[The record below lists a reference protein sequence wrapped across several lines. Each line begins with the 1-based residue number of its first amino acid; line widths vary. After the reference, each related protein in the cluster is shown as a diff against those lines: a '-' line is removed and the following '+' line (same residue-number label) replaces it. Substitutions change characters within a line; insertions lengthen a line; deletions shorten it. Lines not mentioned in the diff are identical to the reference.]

1 MYIHETDSWPIFTWD
16 RTRTD
21 PKLAAINKATG
32 YLDGILSAIG
42 FDVKERAA
50 VEAYTHDIVASS
62 EIEGLLINSDQVR
75 SSIARRMGIKITG
88 EVPYGH
94 YVEGIVEMMLDAV
107 QGYDKPLTND
117 RLFGWHCCLFPG
129 SRSGYEEINV
139 GKYRVDEMSVI
150 SGALDREKVHYRAP
164 SPDRVQKEMDVFL
177 KWFNDPSTPRDYIK
191 SAVAHFWFVSIHP
204 FDDGNGRIG
213 RAIADMVLSQADN
226 SPRRYFSMSRQIGQ
240 EKNKYYDILE
250 RCQKGTTDLT
260 AWIEWY
266 LDCMLRAIKGAEEM
280 LSSIL
285 DKAVFWQNHSQ
296 ADINER
302 QRTIL
307 NIFLDEDKGKLT
319 AKRWAKL
326 AKVSPDTAVRDVQY
340 LTEIGIL
347 VPEEGKVRNIA
358 YGIKISDRK
367 TLIPGAKES
376 GQGGLLAE
384 SFPSRYQ

>member
-50 VEAYTHDIVASS
+50 VEVYTHDIVASS

-94 YVEGIVEMMLDAV
+94 YVDGIVEMMLDAV

-117 RLFGWHCCLFPG
+117 RLFGWHSCLFPG
-129 SRSGYEEINV
+129 GRSGYEEINV

-150 SGALDREKVHYRAP
+150 SGVLDREKVHYRAP

-213 RAIADMVLSQADN
+213 RAIADMALSQADN

-302 QRTIL
+302 QRTVL

-367 TLIPGAKES
+367 TLIPGAKE
-376 GQGGLLAE
+376 E
-384 SFPSRYQ
+384 

>member
-213 RAIADMVLSQADN
+213 RAIADMALSQADN

-302 QRTIL
+302 QRTVL

-367 TLIPGAKES
+367 TLIPGAKE
-376 GQGGLLAE
+376 E
-384 SFPSRYQ
+384 

>member
-50 VEAYTHDIVASS
+50 VEVYTHDIVASS

-117 RLFGWHCCLFPG
+117 RLFGWHSCLFPG
-129 SRSGYEEINV
+129 GRSGYEEINV

-150 SGALDREKVHYRAP
+150 SGVLDREKVHYRAP

-213 RAIADMVLSQADN
+213 RAIADMALSQADN

-285 DKAVFWQNHSQ
+285 NKSVFWQNHSQ

-302 QRTIL
+302 QRTVL
-307 NIFLDEDKGKLT
+307 NIFLDGNKGKLT

-326 AKVSPDTAVRDVQY
+326 AKVSPDTAVRDVQH
-340 LTEIGIL
+340 LAEIGVLI
-347 VPEEGKVRNIA
+347 PEEGKVRNIA
-358 YGIKISDRK
+358 YGIKISDKRN
-367 TLIPGAKES
+367 LIPGPIE
-376 GQGGLLAE
+376 E
-384 SFPSRYQ
+384 E

>member
-32 YLDGILSAIG
+32 YLDGILSAVG

-50 VEAYTHDIVASS
+50 VEVYTHDIVASS

-117 RLFGWHCCLFPG
+117 RLFGWHSCLFPG
-129 SRSGYEEINV
+129 GRSGYEEINV

-150 SGALDREKVHYRAP
+150 SGVLDREKVHYRAP

-213 RAIADMVLSQADN
+213 RAIADMALSQADN

-302 QRTIL
+302 QRTVL

-358 YGIKISDRK
+358 YGIKISDKK
-367 TLIPGAKES
+367 TLIPGAKE
-376 GQGGLLAE
+376 E
-384 SFPSRYQ
+384 

>member
-50 VEAYTHDIVASS
+50 VEVYTHDIVASS
-62 EIEGLLINSDQVR
+62 EIEGLLIDSDQVR

-94 YVEGIVEMMLDAV
+94 YVEEIVEMMLDAV

-117 RLFGWHCCLFPG
+117 RLFGWHSCLFPG
-129 SRSGYEEINV
+129 GRSGYEEINV

-213 RAIADMVLSQADN
+213 RAIADMALSQADN

-302 QRTIL
+302 QRTVL

-358 YGIKISDRK
+358 YGIKISDK
-367 TLIPGAKES
+367 ETLIPGAKE
-376 GQGGLLAE
+376 E
-384 SFPSRYQ
+384 

>member
-50 VEAYTHDIVASS
+50 VEVYTHDIVASS
-62 EIEGLLINSDQVR
+62 EIEGLLIDSDQVR

-117 RLFGWHCCLFPG
+117 RLFGWHSCLFPG
-129 SRSGYEEINV
+129 GRSGYEEINV

-150 SGALDREKVHYRAP
+150 SGVLDREKVHYRAP

-213 RAIADMVLSQADN
+213 RAIADMALSQADN

-302 QRTIL
+302 QRTVL

-340 LTEIGIL
+340 LTKIGIL

-367 TLIPGAKES
+367 TLIPGAKE
-376 GQGGLLAE
+376 E
-384 SFPSRYQ
+384 

>member
-1 MYIHETDSWPIFTWD
+1 MYMHETDSWPIFTWD

-94 YVEGIVEMMLDAV
+94 YVEGIVGMMLDAV

-129 SRSGYEEINV
+129 GRSGYEENNV
-139 GKYRVDEMSVI
+139 GKYRVGEMSVI

-213 RAIADMVLSQADN
+213 RAIADMALSQADN

-280 LSSIL
+280 LSAIL

-302 QRTIL
+302 QRTVL

-358 YGIKISDRK
+358 YGIKISNKK
-367 TLIPGAKES
+367 TLIPGAKE
-376 GQGGLLAE
+376 E
-384 SFPSRYQ
+384 

>member
-50 VEAYTHDIVASS
+50 VEVYTHDIVASS

-117 RLFGWHCCLFPG
+117 RLFGWHSCLFPG
-129 SRSGYEEINV
+129 GRSGCEEINV

-150 SGALDREKVHYRAP
+150 SGVLDREKVHYRAP

-213 RAIADMVLSQADN
+213 RAIADMALSQADN

-302 QRTIL
+302 QRTVL

-358 YGIKISDRK
+358 YGIKISDKK
-367 TLIPGAKES
+367 TLIPGAKE
-376 GQGGLLAE
+376 E
-384 SFPSRYQ
+384 

>member
-94 YVEGIVEMMLDAV
+94 YVDGIVEMMLDAV

-117 RLFGWHCCLFPG
+117 RLFGWHSCLFPG
-129 SRSGYEEINV
+129 GRSGYEEINV
-139 GKYRVDEMSVI
+139 GEYRVDEMSVI

-213 RAIADMVLSQADN
+213 RAIADMALSQADN

-302 QRTIL
+302 QRTVL

-367 TLIPGAKES
+367 TLIPGAKE
-376 GQGGLLAE
+376 E
-384 SFPSRYQ
+384 

>member
-1 MYIHETDSWPIFTWD
+1 MYIHETDSWPIFTWG

-129 SRSGYEEINV
+129 GRSGYEEINV

-213 RAIADMVLSQADN
+213 RAIADMALSQADN

-302 QRTIL
+302 QRTVL

-367 TLIPGAKES
+367 TLILGAKE
-376 GQGGLLAE
+376 E
-384 SFPSRYQ
+384 

>member
-1 MYIHETDSWPIFTWD
+1 MYIHETDSWPVFTWD

-50 VEAYTHDIVASS
+50 VEVYTHDIVASS

-75 SSIARRMGIKITG
+75 SYIARRMGIKITG

-129 SRSGYEEINV
+129 GRSGYEEINV

-213 RAIADMVLSQADN
+213 RAIADMALSQADN

-302 QRTIL
+302 QRTVL

-367 TLIPGAKES
+367 TLIPGAKE
-376 GQGGLLAE
+376 E
-384 SFPSRYQ
+384 

>member
-117 RLFGWHCCLFPG
+117 RLFGWHCCLFLG
-129 SRSGYEEINV
+129 GRSGYEEINV

-164 SPDRVQKEMDVFL
+164 SPDRIQKEMDAFL

-204 FDDGNGRIG
+204 FGDGNGRIG
-213 RAIADMVLSQADN
+213 RAIADMALSQADN
-226 SPRRYFSMSRQIGQ
+226 SPRRYFSMSRQIGL
-240 EKNKYYDILE
+240 ETNKYYDILE

-302 QRTIL
+302 QRTVL

-367 TLIPGAKES
+367 TLIPGAKE
-376 GQGGLLAE
+376 E
-384 SFPSRYQ
+384 

>member
-21 PKLAAINKATG
+21 SKLAAINKATG

-42 FDVKERAA
+42 FDVKERAT

-117 RLFGWHCCLFPG
+117 RLFGWHSCLFPG
-129 SRSGYEEINV
+129 GRSGYEEINV

-177 KWFNDPSTPRDYIK
+177 KWFNDTSTPRDYIK

-213 RAIADMVLSQADN
+213 RAIADMALSQADN

-302 QRTIL
+302 QRTVL

-367 TLIPGAKES
+367 TLIPGAKE
-376 GQGGLLAE
+376 E
-384 SFPSRYQ
+384 

>member
-1 MYIHETDSWPIFTWD
+1 MYMHETDSWPIFAWD

-21 PKLAAINKATG
+21 SKLAAINKATG

-42 FDVKERAA
+42 FDVKERAT

-129 SRSGYEEINV
+129 GRSGYEEINV

-213 RAIADMVLSQADN
+213 RAIADMALSQADN

-240 EKNKYYDILE
+240 ENNKYYDILE

-302 QRTIL
+302 QRTVL

-340 LTEIGIL
+340 LTKIGIL

-367 TLIPGAKES
+367 TLIPGAKE
-376 GQGGLLAE
+376 E
-384 SFPSRYQ
+384 

>member
-32 YLDGILSAIG
+32 YLDGILSAVG

-50 VEAYTHDIVASS
+50 VEVYTHDIVASS

-94 YVEGIVEMMLDAV
+94 YVEEIVEMMLDAV

-117 RLFGWHCCLFPG
+117 RLFGWHSCLFPG
-129 SRSGYEEINV
+129 GRSGYEEINV

-150 SGALDREKVHYRAP
+150 SGVLDREKVHYRAP

-213 RAIADMVLSQADN
+213 RAIADMALSQADN

-302 QRTIL
+302 QRTVL

-358 YGIKISDRK
+358 YGIKISARK
-367 TLIPGAKES
+367 TLIPGAKE
-376 GQGGLLAE
+376 E
-384 SFPSRYQ
+384 

>member
-1 MYIHETDSWPIFTWD
+1 MYIHETDGWPIFTWD

-50 VEAYTHDIVASS
+50 VEVYTHDIVASS

-94 YVEGIVEMMLDAV
+94 YVDGIVEMMLDAV

-117 RLFGWHCCLFPG
+117 RLFGWHSCLFPG
-129 SRSGYEEINV
+129 GRSGYEEINV

-150 SGALDREKVHYRAP
+150 SGVLDREKVHYRAP

-213 RAIADMVLSQADN
+213 RAIADMALSQADN

-302 QRTIL
+302 QRTVL

-358 YGIKISDRK
+358 YGIKISDKK
-367 TLIPGAKES
+367 TLIPGAKE
-376 GQGGLLAE
+376 E
-384 SFPSRYQ
+384 

>member
-50 VEAYTHDIVASS
+50 VEVYTHDIVASS

-117 RLFGWHCCLFPG
+117 RLFGWHSCLFPG
-129 SRSGYEEINV
+129 GRSGYEEINV

-150 SGALDREKVHYRAP
+150 SGVLDREKVHYRAP

-213 RAIADMVLSQADN
+213 RAIADMALSQADN

-285 DKAVFWQNHSQ
+285 DKPVFWQNHSQ

-302 QRTIL
+302 QRTVL

-358 YGIKISDRK
+358 YGIKISDKK
-367 TLIPGAKES
+367 TLIPGAKE
-376 GQGGLLAE
+376 E
-384 SFPSRYQ
+384 

>member
-50 VEAYTHDIVASS
+50 VEVYTHDIVASS

-117 RLFGWHCCLFPG
+117 RLFGWHSCLFPG
-129 SRSGYEEINV
+129 GRSGYEEINV

-150 SGALDREKVHYRAP
+150 SGVLDREKVHYRAP

-213 RAIADMVLSQADN
+213 RAIADMALSQADN

-302 QRTIL
+302 QRTVL

-367 TLIPGAKES
+367 TLIPGAKE
-376 GQGGLLAE
+376 E
-384 SFPSRYQ
+384 

>member
-117 RLFGWHCCLFPG
+117 RLFGWHSCLFPG
-129 SRSGYEEINV
+129 GRSGYEEINV

-150 SGALDREKVHYRAP
+150 SGVLDREKVHYRAP

-213 RAIADMVLSQADN
+213 RAIADMALSQADN

-302 QRTIL
+302 QRTVL

-358 YGIKISDRK
+358 YGIKISDKK
-367 TLIPGAKES
+367 TLIPGAKE
-376 GQGGLLAE
+376 E
-384 SFPSRYQ
+384 

>member
-1 MYIHETDSWPIFTWD
+1 MYIHETDNWPIFTWD

-367 TLIPGAKES
+367 NLIPGAKE
-376 GQGGLLAE
+376 E
-384 SFPSRYQ
+384 

>member
-50 VEAYTHDIVASS
+50 VEVYTHDIVASS

-117 RLFGWHCCLFPG
+117 RLFGWHSCLFPG
-129 SRSGYEEINV
+129 GRSGYEEINV

-150 SGALDREKVHYRAP
+150 SGVLDREKVHYRAP

-204 FDDGNGRIG
+204 FDEGNGRIG
-213 RAIADMVLSQADN
+213 RAIADMALSQADN

-302 QRTIL
+302 QRTVL

-358 YGIKISDRK
+358 YGIKISDKK
-367 TLIPGAKES
+367 TLIPGAKE
-376 GQGGLLAE
+376 E
-384 SFPSRYQ
+384 

>member
-62 EIEGLLINSDQVR
+62 EIEGLLIDSDQVR

-94 YVEGIVEMMLDAV
+94 YVEGIVGMMLDAV

-117 RLFGWHCCLFPG
+117 RLFGWHSCLFPG
-129 SRSGYEEINV
+129 GRSGYEEINV

-213 RAIADMVLSQADN
+213 RAIADMALSQADN

-302 QRTIL
+302 QRTVL

-367 TLIPGAKES
+367 TLIPGAKE
-376 GQGGLLAE
+376 E
-384 SFPSRYQ
+384 

>member
-50 VEAYTHDIVASS
+50 VEVYTHDIVASS

-117 RLFGWHCCLFPG
+117 RLFGWHSCLFPG
-129 SRSGYEEINV
+129 GRSGYEEINV

-150 SGALDREKVHYRAP
+150 SGVLDREKVHYRAP

-191 SAVAHFWFVSIHP
+191 SAVAHFWFVNIHP

-213 RAIADMVLSQADN
+213 RAIADMALSQADN

-302 QRTIL
+302 QRTVL

-358 YGIKISDRK
+358 YGIKISDKK
-367 TLIPGAKES
+367 TLIPGAKE
-376 GQGGLLAE
+376 E
-384 SFPSRYQ
+384 

>member
-1 MYIHETDSWPIFTWD
+1 MYMHETDSWPIFTWD

-50 VEAYTHDIVASS
+50 VEVYTHDIVASS

-117 RLFGWHCCLFPG
+117 RLFGWHSCLFPG
-129 SRSGYEEINV
+129 GRSGYEEINV

-150 SGALDREKVHYRAP
+150 SGVLDREKVHYRAP

-213 RAIADMVLSQADN
+213 RAIADMALSQADN

-302 QRTIL
+302 QRTVL

-358 YGIKISDRK
+358 YGIKISDKK
-367 TLIPGAKES
+367 TLIPGAKE
-376 GQGGLLAE
+376 E
-384 SFPSRYQ
+384 

>member
-50 VEAYTHDIVASS
+50 VEVYTHDIVASS

-117 RLFGWHCCLFPG
+117 RLFGWHSCLFPG
-129 SRSGYEEINV
+129 GRSGYEEINV

-150 SGALDREKVHYRAP
+150 SGVLDREEVHYRAP

-213 RAIADMVLSQADN
+213 RAIADMALSQADN

-302 QRTIL
+302 QRTVL

-358 YGIKISDRK
+358 YGIKISDKK
-367 TLIPGAKES
+367 TLIPGAKE
-376 GQGGLLAE
+376 E
-384 SFPSRYQ
+384 

>member
-117 RLFGWHCCLFPG
+117 RLFGWHSCLFPG
-129 SRSGYEEINV
+129 GRSGYEEINV

-213 RAIADMVLSQADN
+213 RAIADMALSQADN

-240 EKNKYYDILE
+240 EKSIMTYWSAARKEPRTSQPGLSGIWIVCFE
-250 RCQKGTTDLT
+250 PSKGPKRCYRPFWTRRSFGRIIPKPISMSVS
-260 AWIEWY
+260 A
-266 LDCMLRAIKGAEEM
+266 
-280 LSSIL
+280 LSSTF
-285 DKAVFWQNHSQ
+285 FWTKTRASSLPSVGQNSQ
-296 ADINER
+296 KFPRTRLYEMSNTL
-302 QRTIL
+302 QR
-307 NIFLDEDKGKLT
+307 
-319 AKRWAKL
+319 
-326 AKVSPDTAVRDVQY
+326 
-340 LTEIGIL
+340 
-347 VPEEGKVRNIA
+347 
-358 YGIKISDRK
+358 
-367 TLIPGAKES
+367 
-376 GQGGLLAE
+376 
-384 SFPSRYQ
+384 

>member
-50 VEAYTHDIVASS
+50 VEVYTHDIVASS

-75 SSIARRMGIKITG
+75 SYIARRMGIKITG

-129 SRSGYEEINV
+129 GRSGYEEINV

-150 SGALDREKVHYRAP
+150 SGVLDREKVHYRAP
-164 SPDRVQKEMDVFL
+164 SPDRVRKEMDVFL

-213 RAIADMVLSQADN
+213 RAIADMALSQADN

-302 QRTIL
+302 QRTVL

-367 TLIPGAKES
+367 TLIPGAKE
-376 GQGGLLAE
+376 E
-384 SFPSRYQ
+384 

>member
-1 MYIHETDSWPIFTWD
+1 MYMHETDSWPIFTWD

-94 YVEGIVEMMLDAV
+94 YVDGIVEMMLDAV

-117 RLFGWHCCLFPG
+117 RLFGWHSCLFPG
-129 SRSGYEEINV
+129 GRSGYEEINV

-150 SGALDREKVHYRAP
+150 SGVLDREKVHYRAP

-213 RAIADMVLSQADN
+213 RAIADMALSQADN

-302 QRTIL
+302 QRTVL

-358 YGIKISDRK
+358 YGIKISARK
-367 TLIPGAKES
+367 TLIPGAKE
-376 GQGGLLAE
+376 E
-384 SFPSRYQ
+384 

>member
-94 YVEGIVEMMLDAV
+94 YVDGIVEMMLDAV

-117 RLFGWHCCLFPG
+117 RLFGWHSCLFPG
-129 SRSGYEEINV
+129 GRSGYEEINV

-150 SGALDREKVHYRAP
+150 SGVLDREKVHYRAP

-213 RAIADMVLSQADN
+213 RAIADMALSQADN

-302 QRTIL
+302 QRTVL

-367 TLIPGAKES
+367 TLIPGAKE
-376 GQGGLLAE
+376 E
-384 SFPSRYQ
+384 

>member
-302 QRTIL
+302 QRTVL

-367 TLIPGAKES
+367 TLILGAKE
-376 GQGGLLAE
+376 E
-384 SFPSRYQ
+384 

>member
-75 SSIARRMGIKITG
+75 SYIARRMGIKITG

-129 SRSGYEEINV
+129 GRSGYEEINV

-150 SGALDREKVHYRAP
+150 SGVLDREKVHYRAP

-213 RAIADMVLSQADN
+213 RAIADMALSQADN

-302 QRTIL
+302 QRTVL
-307 NIFLDEDKGKLT
+307 NIFLDDDKGKLT

-367 TLIPGAKES
+367 TLIPGAKE
-376 GQGGLLAE
+376 E
-384 SFPSRYQ
+384 

>member
-21 PKLAAINKATG
+21 SKLAAINKATG

-50 VEAYTHDIVASS
+50 VEVYTHDIVASS

-75 SSIARRMGIKITG
+75 SYIARRMGIKITG

-129 SRSGYEEINV
+129 GRSGYEEINV

-150 SGALDREKVHYRAP
+150 SGVLDREKVHYRAP

-213 RAIADMVLSQADN
+213 RAIADMALSQADN

-302 QRTIL
+302 QRTVL

-367 TLIPGAKES
+367 TLIPGAKE
-376 GQGGLLAE
+376 E
-384 SFPSRYQ
+384 

>member
-1 MYIHETDSWPIFTWD
+1 MYMHETDSWPIFTWD

-75 SSIARRMGIKITG
+75 SYIARRMGIKITG

-129 SRSGYEEINV
+129 GRSGYEEINV
-139 GKYRVDEMSVI
+139 GKYRVGEMSVI

-213 RAIADMVLSQADN
+213 RAIADMALSQADN

-302 QRTIL
+302 QRTVL

-367 TLIPGAKES
+367 TLIPGAKE
-376 GQGGLLAE
+376 E
-384 SFPSRYQ
+384 

>member
-94 YVEGIVEMMLDAV
+94 YVEGIVGMMLDAV
-107 QGYDKPLTND
+107 LGYDKPLTND

-129 SRSGYEEINV
+129 GRSGYEEINV
-139 GKYRVDEMSVI
+139 GKYRVGEMSVI

-213 RAIADMVLSQADN
+213 RAIADMALSQADN

-302 QRTIL
+302 QRTVL

-340 LTEIGIL
+340 LTEIGVL

-358 YGIKISDRK
+358 YGIKISDKK
-367 TLIPGAKES
+367 TLIPGAKE
-376 GQGGLLAE
+376 E
-384 SFPSRYQ
+384 

>member
-1 MYIHETDSWPIFTWD
+1 MYMHETDSWPIFTWD

-21 PKLAAINKATG
+21 PKLAAINKAIG

-50 VEAYTHDIVASS
+50 VEVYTHDIVASS

-129 SRSGYEEINV
+129 GRSGYEEINV

-213 RAIADMVLSQADN
+213 RAIADMALSQADN

-302 QRTIL
+302 QRTVL

-367 TLIPGAKES
+367 TLIPGAKE
-376 GQGGLLAE
+376 E
-384 SFPSRYQ
+384 